1 MSNTTFT
8 SVKTV
13 REPFSS
19 LKTSKGVFK
28 GSYNRVRPTFIFSQF
43 VDYVTLKS
51 VTLRTDGT
59 DNKLKDD
66 SGRVWSSD
74 NNVRIVAAG
83 LRTDK
88 LNNDNLNLDVSSG
101 HVIISNASN
110 NDVHKYGVHVYA
122 VDGIMGSSGN
132 PTSIELSSGQHL
144 IVSGLSGPIATSTI
158 YYYEES
164 VQNDVPNVELN
175 VEEEGFAP
183 VSSGNDD
190 LVEDDIQLVV

>member
-19 LKTSKGVFK
+19 LRTSKGVFK
-28 GSYNRVRPTFIFSQF
+28 GSYNTVRPTFIFSPF
-43 VDYVTLKS
+43 VAYTTLKS
-51 VTLRTDGT
+51 VTLKTDGT
-59 DNKLKDD
+59 DNKLKDN
-66 SGRVWSSD
+66 SGIVWSSD
-74 NNVRIVAAG
+74 SDVHIVAAE

-88 LNNDNLNLDVSSG
+88 LNNDNLSLDVSSG
-101 HVIISNASN
+101 HIIISNASN

-132 PTSIELSSGQHL
+132 PSSIRLQSGQHL
-144 IVSGLSGPIATSTI
+144 IVSGLSGPIATTTI

-164 VQNDVPNVELN
+164 VQNVVPFDELT
-175 VEEEGFAP
+175 VEEE
-183 VSSGNDD
+183 VISSGNVGLDEGIESN
-190 LVEDDIQLVV
+190 VGPV